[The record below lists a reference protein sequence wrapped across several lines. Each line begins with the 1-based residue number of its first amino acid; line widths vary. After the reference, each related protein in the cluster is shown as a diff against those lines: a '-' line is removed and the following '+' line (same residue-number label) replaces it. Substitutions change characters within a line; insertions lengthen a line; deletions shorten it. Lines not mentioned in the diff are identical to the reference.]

1 MYNSG
6 LVSKQRLSMQYKIID
21 AKSPVILVELV
32 NQALRNGWK
41 PQGGVSVTMSSDQ
54 GYVRELYAQAMIKE
68 SE

>member
-1 MYNSG
+1 
-6 LVSKQRLSMQYKIID
+6 MQYKIID

-41 PQGGVSVTMSSDQ
+41 PQGGVSVTMSADQ

>member
-1 MYNSG
+1 
-6 LVSKQRLSMQYKIID
+6 MQYQIID
-21 AKSPVILVELV
+21 AKSRQTLVELV
-32 NQALRNGWK
+32 NEALGNGWK